1 MKGYFYCKPWNAHHI
16 FPQHGCS
23 LSMVRLASLSFILS
37 WTVVFLAQWR
47 FVHFHGQ
54 KTTRQDRYKSIYKD
68 GCRNHTRLFRFLSP
82 LFFFFPDAH
91 LRELEKLWTDDIIVE
106 ALWRDFMQ
114 KLVTEWTE
122 FVLYVRSRF
131 SPLRYPAHLKLV
143 NATVNGDARWKCCV
157 SNYPRC
163 YCRPSVPT
171 TCGPMDQTISCSNFE
186 FHLIGV

>member
-1 MKGYFYCKPWNAHHI
+1 
-16 FPQHGCS
+16 
-23 LSMVRLASLSFILS
+23 MVRLASPCATISS
-37 WTVVFLAQWR
+37 VVVCLAQWR

-68 GCRNHTRLFRFLSP
+68 GCRDHTRLFRSLSP

-114 KLVTEWTE
+114 KLVSEWTV
-122 FVLYVRSRF
+122 FVLFVSSLRKI
-131 SPLRYPAHLKLV
+131 PLVLTLV
-143 NATVNGDARWKCCV
+143 NSTVNGDTRCKCHV
-157 SNYPRC
+157 SIYPRC
-163 YCRPSVPT
+163 YRRPSVPT
-171 TCGPMDQTISCSNFE
+171 PCRPMDQTISCSNYE